1 MQSHRILLAASAVIC
16 SLGLAMNSAEAS
28 IPHVGVH
35 TTPHV
40 GVHTTP
46 HVGVHTTPHVDVHSS
61 PHISRSVTHTAP
73 HVGVHPSPRVRY
85 SPKHSR
91 PVKSTPTPKAAGSSF
106 KSLTKQKKSS
116 LLTTMSQNK
125 QLRLAQSAK
134 RFTRKQASRVFAAN
148 RIAPAYQ
155 TAYHRQSIIRN
166 PWFWLFMINHHRINQ
181 QTRTDAQYLK
191 GYRYGM
197 QQCQNDLKAHSR
209 RHQNLTAD
217 QKRMHN
223 SRWQEGYTHGYQDA
237 VAPTAKRHQPVNASA
252 N

>member
-1 MQSHRILLAASAVIC
+1 MQSHRLLLTASAVIC
-16 SLGLAMNSAEAS
+16 SFGLAMNSADAS
-28 IPHVGVH
+28 ISHMH
-35 TTPHV
+35 TTHM
-40 GVHTTP
+40 
-46 HVGVHTTPHVDVHSS
+46 S
-61 PHISRSVTHTAP
+61 PHASRSVTHTP
-73 HVGVHPSPRVRY
+73 HVRATHPSPHVR
-85 SPKHSR
+85 HSMTHSQPAR
-91 PVKSTPTPKAAGSSF
+91 
-106 KSLTKQKKSS
+106 SLTKSKKASP
-116 LLTTMSQNK
+116 LTTMPHSK

-181 QTRTDAQYLK
+181 RTRADAQYLK

-197 QQCQNDLKAHSR
+197 QQGQSDLKAHSR
-209 RHQNLTAD
+209 QHQNLTAD

-223 SRWQEGYTHGYQDA
+223 SRWQEGYAHGYQDA
-237 VAPTAKRHQPVNASA
+237 VSPTAKQHQPVNAAA